1 MDQRIVDYIKKS
13 RELGHN
19 DSDIKALLLN
29 AGHKEEDVR
38 AAFDAADGKSGLQDK
53 SFISSHPSQP
63 IVPNFEAGKKKVLV
77 VLVIIVSIL
86 IFAGIVFYFFTRFQ
100 QLQNLSIQQEERI
113 TQQAAQS
120 ELEKSNL
127 QKQISEQDAKQEERI
142 TQQAAQS
149 ELEKSNL
156 QKQISEQDDRYN
168 SYLAYLDRDDQT
180 RLLDI
185 GVLEGLL
192 DYYFDYHKEYD
203 TQFGIKGCENPGRIY
218 SSVEWPLTNVDGSGW
233 LPIDFSVT
241 SLTGYTILELPI
253 DPVNTST
260 NFYLFACDSSNQYEL
275 NTVLESPQYKP
286 KAKSDGGNN
295 SNVYEVGTNLN
306 LIK

>member
-1 MDQRIVDYIKKS
+1 MDQRIIDYIKKS

-100 QLQNLSIQQEERI
+100 QLQNLSIQ
-113 TQQAAQS
+113 
-120 ELEKSNL
+120 
-127 QKQISEQDAKQEERI
+127 QEERI

>member
-1 MDQRIVDYIKKS
+1 MPNQQLIDYIKKS
-13 RELGHN
+13 RELGH
-19 DSDIKALLLN
+19 SDENIKALLLS

-100 QLQNLSIQQEERI
+100 QLQNLSIQ
-113 TQQAAQS
+113 
-120 ELEKSNL
+120 
-127 QKQISEQDAKQEERI
+127 QEERI

>member
-1 MDQRIVDYIKKS
+1 MPNQQLIDYIKKS
-13 RELGHN
+13 RELGY
-19 DSDIKALLLN
+19 SDEAIKTLLIN
-29 AGHKEEDVR
+29 AGHKEEDVCD
-38 AAFDAADGKSGLQDK
+38 AFDVADGKSGLQDK

-100 QLQNLSIQQEERI
+100 QLQNLSIQ
-113 TQQAAQS
+113 
-120 ELEKSNL
+120 
-127 QKQISEQDAKQEERI
+127 QEERI

>member
-100 QLQNLSIQQEERI
+100 QLQNLSIQ
-113 TQQAAQS
+113 
-120 ELEKSNL
+120 
-127 QKQISEQDAKQEERI
+127 QEERI